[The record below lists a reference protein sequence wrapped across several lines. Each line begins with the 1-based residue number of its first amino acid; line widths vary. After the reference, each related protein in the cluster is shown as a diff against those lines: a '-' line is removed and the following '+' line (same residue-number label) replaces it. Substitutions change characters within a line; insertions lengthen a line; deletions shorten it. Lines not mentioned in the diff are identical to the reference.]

1 MCPILATSLFLRKW
15 ISCVFIKLS
24 CNKPLNKNIFG
35 GLFIMHQI
43 YLLWQ
48 MLYNSEKKGFL
59 HMQNTCGYVI
69 NFLLVY
75 SGADSWSNYGLR
87 TPCCWIW
94 NLYHRAVI
102 FGYLAA
108 KLLFVIIEDVGC
120 KGENVYLQ
128 PISLMV

>member
-1 MCPILATSLFLRKW
+1 
-15 ISCVFIKLS
+15 
-24 CNKPLNKNIFG
+24 
-35 GLFIMHQI
+35 
-43 YLLWQ
+43 
-48 MLYNSEKKGFL
+48 
-59 HMQNTCGYVI
+59 MQNTCGYVI

-75 SGADSWSNYGLR
+75 SGVDSWSNYGLR
-87 TPCCWIW
+87 TPCCWMW

-128 PISLMV
+128 PISLMI